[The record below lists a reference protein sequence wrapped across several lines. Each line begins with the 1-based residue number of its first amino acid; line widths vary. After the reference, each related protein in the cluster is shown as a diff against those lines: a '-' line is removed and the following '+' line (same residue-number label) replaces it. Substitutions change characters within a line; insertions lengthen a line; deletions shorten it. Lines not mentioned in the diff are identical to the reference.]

1 MAIAQT
7 SLKRLLAYSGVAQA
21 GYILIGVIAG
31 GDAGLSAVNY
41 YLFVYLFMNFGAFAV
56 ITLLAGPDGDRDGF
70 SDLEGLGRRNPVLG
84 VLMTIFMLSLAGFPP
99 TVGFFGKLFLFT
111 AGVSAGY
118 TWLVVLAV
126 LMSVVSVFY
135 YVRVLIPVWSV
146 SSRTDRATSS
156 ITTTSVVALSGVAS
170 ILLGVYPTTLLLVGQ
185 LAANPNPGP

>member
-1 MAIAQT
+1 
-7 SLKRLLAYSGVAQA
+7 
-21 GYILIGVIAG
+21 
-31 GDAGLSAVNY
+31 
-41 YLFVYLFMNFGAFAV
+41 
-56 ITLLAGPDGDRDGF
+56 
-70 SDLEGLGRRNPVLG
+70 
-84 VLMTIFMLSLAGFPP
+84 
-99 TVGFFGKLFLFT
+99 VGFFGKLFLFT